1 MKKRSKSYRPRLVVN
16 PISRNRVLLEG
27 GVLGALVS
35 LDYGTYTED
44 NLAEIGAHAQFM
56 LRLAP
61 DGSPAHRQAQS
72 IARIFESTRK
82 VDDKWHLS
90 KLDEATIRAALS
102 VTLEYLDTARNVD
115 IAKASMKT
123 IKEWGKEHA

>member
-61 DGSPAHRQAQS
+61 KDSPAHRQAQS
-72 IARIFESTRK
+72 IARIFENMRT

-123 IKEWGKEHA
+123 IKEWEKEHA